1 MVTVAVAMVRPLGI
15 GRLLLQSAWT
25 SWPRGITKD
34 VRLMSSRR
42 CDVNSVNFS
51 RHGVGGGF
59 GYARRVKL
67 RGCLGFEI
75 RACGLSSGG
84 GGEKGGKMKG
94 DLILGIE
101 TSCDDTG
108 AAVVMHF
115 FPFTT
120 FPIWLHLL
128 INLDITMNYSGSVWT
143 FFNSG
148 IRLIPNLDKIR
159 GIRTIYA
166 QNLNGLW

>member
-25 SWPRGITKD
+25 SWPRGITTD

-42 CDVNSVNFS
+42 CDVNSVNSS
-51 RHGVGGGF
+51 RNGVGGGF

-67 RGCLGFEI
+67 RGCLAFEI
-75 RACGLSSGG
+75 RACGLSSG

-115 FPFTT
+115 FPSPHFQFGCICLWIVTLQWIIQEV
-120 FPIWLHLL
+120 FGHCSSLAFDWYLIW
-128 INLDITMNYSGSVWT
+128 T
-143 FFNSG
+143 
-148 IRLIPNLDKIR
+148 R
-159 GIRTIYA
+159 
-166 QNLNGLW
+166 